1 MRGFLALALTSISL
15 LTASPSLAATYSY
28 EATFYGSIGS
38 ASCTGL
44 CENDSIFGVPS
55 SELVNHGTL
64 KPYQIDV
71 SYFASNVRRE
81 LSDGDVFHK
90 QNRFYWD
97 ELLRVSTTINGVT
110 ITALGTGTGHWV
122 YNDCACFYSG
132 EDAWGYGSS
141 ITADAEGTP
150 LAFSISLSN
159 FARPGRVPADGPL
172 YSSFSVSTWFGASQV
187 SFSIGDLHVSSV
199 YSSDGATFK
208 MISPVPLPASLPLMA
223 TAVFAFFALTCR
235 RKMGSLAG
243 Q

>member
-1 MRGFLALALTSISL
+1 MRGFLSLALTAISL

-28 EATFYGSIGS
+28 EATFYGFIDS
-38 ASCTGL
+38 AGCTGL

-55 SELVNHGTL
+55 SELVNPGTR
-64 KPYQIDV
+64 KSYQIDV

-81 LSDGDVFHK
+81 SSGGDRFH
-90 QNRFYWD
+90 WD

-110 ITALGTGTGHWV
+110 ITALGTGTGHWF
-122 YNDCACFYSG
+122 YDDCACFYSN

-141 ITADAEGTP
+141 ITADAEGIP
-150 LAFSISLSN
+150 LAFRLGLTN
-159 FARPGRVPADGPL
+159 FARPGRVPSDGPL

-187 SFSIGDLHVSSV
+187 RFSIGDLHVSSA
-199 YSSDGATFK
+199 YGSDVATFK

-223 TAVFAFFALTCR
+223 TAMFAFFALARR
-235 RKMGSLAG
+235 RKMGSLAV